1 MAHRAPHTAHLRTRR
16 MSRPLYRIVIRSS
29 DRARAVA
36 LGALLAA
43 LLGAAPPGPTPSGR
57 EVMERMNHAYYYPGR
72 DMVADVRMEI
82 AERTGLVRLRT
93 LTVMRLNLP
102 RGEQRYLVYFHQPG
116 DVRRMSCM
124 VYKHVGG
131 GDERWM
137 FMPAIGEIQ
146 RITAPERSRFLG
158 SDFVREEFSGR
169 DAAADSHTVIRGE
182 VRDGRSCWVVESV
195 PISPTEFSRMMS
207 WVDRETWLPIR
218 QEFYGTQGQLVR
230 TFTAGRIEEVRD
242 SDGGTHPTILER
254 TMAGRVATVQT
265 RMIYTNVRYGVG
277 LRESDFSD
285 DHLKVPMETWFRAKP

>member
-1 MAHRAPHTAHLRTRR
+1 MIRRPRRPIGAAARTTG
-16 MSRPLYRIVIRSS
+16 L
-29 DRARAVA
+29 AT
-36 LGALLAA
+36 LLAA
-43 LLGAAPPGPTPSGR
+43 LLGAAPPGRAPSGR
-57 EVMERMNHAYYYPGR
+57 EVMERMIEAYYYPGR

-82 AERTGLVRLRT
+82 VERNSLVRLRT
-93 LTVMRLNLP
+93 LTVMRLDLP
-102 RGEQRYLVYFHQPG
+102 GGEQRYLVYFHQPG

-124 VYKHVGG
+124 VYKHAGG
-131 GDERWM
+131 NDERWM

-169 DAAADSHTVIRGE
+169 DAAADSHTVVRAE
-182 VRDGRSCWVVESV
+182 ERDGRSCWVVESV
-195 PISPTEFSRMMS
+195 PISPAEYSRVTS

-230 TFTAGRIEEVRD
+230 TFLAGRIEDVRD

-254 TMAGRVATVQT
+254 TMAGRTPPIQT

-277 LRESDFSD
+277 LRESDFSN